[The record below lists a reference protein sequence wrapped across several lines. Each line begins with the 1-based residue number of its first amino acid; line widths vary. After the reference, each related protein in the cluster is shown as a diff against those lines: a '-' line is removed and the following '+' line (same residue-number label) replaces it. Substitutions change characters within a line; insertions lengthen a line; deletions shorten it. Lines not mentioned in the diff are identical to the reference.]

1 MVDLCNFILI
11 FVLSLHLYMKVV
23 LFIWFKDMARLHSHL
38 DLAFQFGM
46 VILEL
51 SSMLLMQRTFITYSN
66 QGNHP
71 TSGLLFFNQAL
82 G

>member
-1 MVDLCNFILI
+1 VQFYFDFG
-11 FVLSLHLYMKVV
+11 SLVTSLYGSCA
-23 LFIWFKDMARLHSHL
+23 IWFKDMAGLQSHL